1 MLLRNNYKKL
11 FFVAILTS
19 IIPQL
24 FASDVISIDSLFK
37 KQRQD
42 IRLTT
47 SFDIISANGT
57 RTFSPYPVLLSYN
70 DGTLVTETQK
80 VILGQTLM
88 YGLNNSFDM
97 FLSYNVINDRIKYTD
112 FSSLSLKSDNNTK
125 LDSLFIGANYTFNS
139 LLFDEFQQS
148 LTFQTALLK
157 NTQYQKSDKN
167 YSFKDYNLK
176 YSIKNFSDPLIS
188 ILSLSTNQT
197 LKRDINNLNIDLP
210 NSYSL
215 SLDLFLILNPNIS
228 LNLNTEH
235 SYQTSMKEEKR
246 KVNSSTI
253 LSTMGFG
260 VTYNMSENSA
270 IIINSVVGTNSNSP
284 DSRLNFSIWQK
295 F

>member
-1 MLLRNNYKKL
+1 MLKNRYKKL

-37 KQRQD
+37 KQKQD

-57 RTFSPYPVLLSYN
+57 RTFSTYPVLLSYD
-70 DGTLVTETQK
+70 DGTLVTQTQK
-80 VILGQTLM
+80 IILGQTLM

-97 FLSYNVINDRIKYTD
+97 FLSYNAINDRIKYTD

-148 LTFQTALLK
+148 FTFQTALLK

-176 YSIKNFSDPLIS
+176 YSIKSFSDPLIS
-188 ILSLSTNQT
+188 ILSFGTNQT
-197 LKRDINNLNIDLP
+197 LKRDINNLNIDLS

-253 LSTMGFG
+253 L
-260 VTYNMSENSA
+260 
-270 IIINSVVGTNSNSP
+270 
-284 DSRLNFSIWQK
+284 
-295 F
+295 